1 MLVLLLL
8 CACFAALRFIL
19 PNIAGYLALVIPVAM
34 ASGQALGLNPLI
46 CGMAA
51 VVVGD
56 SVVYYGAGGMSGVF
70 IYSRANIPNPEIFR
84 FGVTMT
90 VVAIVVLFALVLP
103 YWNLLGQPLVR

>member
-1 MLVLLLL
+1 
-8 CACFAALRFIL
+8 
-19 PNIAGYLALVIPVAM
+19 M
-34 ASGQALGLNPLI
+34 ATGQSLGLNPLV

-84 FGVTMT
+84 FGMTMT
-90 VVAIVVLFALVLP
+90 AVAIGVLFALVVP
-103 YWNLLGQPLVR
+103 YWNLVGQPLTQ